1 MKLSQTFILIGAV
14 STMVNA
20 DMSDKAYV
28 CESNGSVRL
37 ISVEY
42 ERASSSVPC
51 RVVYEKTN
59 ENLVEYPWRA
69 RTERGY
75 CEKKA
80 EFLANKL
87 SRLGWHCE
95 AQSAKDEK
103 LELKH

>member
-1 MKLSQTFILIGAV
+1 MKLSKAFILIGTI

-20 DMSDKAYV
+20 EMSDKAYV

-42 ERASSSVPC
+42 ERASSNVPC

-59 ENLVEYPWRA
+59 ENRVEYPWRA
-69 RTERGY
+69 MRERGY
-75 CEKKA
+75 CEEKA
-80 EFLANKL
+80 EFLASKL
-87 SRLGWHCE
+87 SRLGWQCE
-95 AQSAKDEK
+95 AKSTKDEK